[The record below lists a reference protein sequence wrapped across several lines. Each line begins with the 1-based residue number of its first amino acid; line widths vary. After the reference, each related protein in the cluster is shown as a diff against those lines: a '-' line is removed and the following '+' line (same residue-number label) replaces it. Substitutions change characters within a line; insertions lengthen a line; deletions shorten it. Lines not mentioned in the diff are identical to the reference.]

1 MATTN
6 YTYLDQAGL
15 SLLVQKLKTY
25 ISEADLATLQSANSN
40 TADKIAI
47 VNAAVEKAQ
56 KAADAAQTAADKAQG
71 DVDALV
77 AKVGTVPDEK
87 TVMGI
92 IKEIQDSAYD
102 DTEVRSLIDKNKTD
116 IAALQTKDTEL
127 AASIKSNKEAIDT
140 LNGTG
145 DGSVQSKINAAINKF
160 ATDVTDDGVVNSYKE
175 LIDWVVTHGA
185 EASEMAAGIQA
196 NKNSLDD
203 LKKLIGTIPEDVTA
217 TTIVDMVNELVG
229 KEQARAEGVESGL
242 DTRLKAVEDK
252 VGESGSVASDIAK
265 AKEEAIA
272 EATKTAAADATTKA
286 NKALSDAK
294 TYTDGQIATVQTA
307 VDKNEAAISALD
319 TRVKTNETDISSL
332 KTDVNTT
339 LPAAI
344 KEAKD
349 AADAAQKDVDALKPK
364 VEQNTSNIAGVTT
377 RVEALEADTHTHSV
391 ITNEYIN
398 GLFNN

>member
-6 YTYLDQAGL
+6 YTYLDQTGL

-56 KAADAAQTAADKAQG
+56 KAADAAQTSADAAQS

-77 AKVGTVPDEK
+77 TKVGTVPDEK

-102 DTEVRSLIDKNKTD
+102 DTEVRNLINTNKTD
-116 IAALQTKDTEL
+116 IANLKAKDTEL
-127 AASIKSNKEAIDT
+127 AASIKSNADAIDV

-145 DGSVQSKINAAINKF
+145 TGSVQSKIDAAINKF

-185 EASEMAAGIQA
+185 EAAEMAAGIQS

-203 LKKLIGTIPEDVTA
+203 LKKLVGTIPEGVTA
-217 TTIVDMVNELVG
+217 TTIVGMIQELVG
-229 KEQARAEGVESGL
+229 KEQSRAEGVESGL
-242 DTRLKAVEDK
+242 DTRLKAVETTL
-252 VGESGSVASDIAK
+252 GESGSVASDIAK

-272 EATKTAAADATTKA
+272 SATATAAADATSKA

-294 TYTDGQIATVQTA
+294 TYTDEQIAPVQTA
-307 VDKNEAAISALD
+307 VDKNASDIAGLT
-319 TRVKTNETDISSL
+319 TRVGTAETNIGNL
-332 KTDVNTT
+332 KTAVDTT
-339 LPAAI
+339 LPASI

-349 AADAAQKDVDALKPK
+349 AADAAQADVDALEPK
-364 VEQNTSNIAGVTT
+364 VTQNTNNIAAVTT
-377 RVEALEADTHTHSV
+377 RVESLESVSHTHAA

-398 GLFNN
+398 GLF